1 MRSRFTRYNELANG
15 VLQHLGLPMPKIDL
29 QSIRNAPLVVRR
41 PVNPTVP
48 PPKPAA
54 MEPTRNPVTAGKVP

>member
-1 MRSRFTRYNELANG
+1 
-15 VLQHLGLPMPKIDL
+15 VLQHLNLPMPKIDL